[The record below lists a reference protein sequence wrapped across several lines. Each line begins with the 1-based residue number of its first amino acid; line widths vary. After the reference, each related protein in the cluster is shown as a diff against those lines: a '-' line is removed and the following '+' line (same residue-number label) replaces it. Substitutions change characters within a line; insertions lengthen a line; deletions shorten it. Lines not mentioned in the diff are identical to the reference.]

1 MFIHVS
7 TVRAQIGQV
16 WSRPVENKVLSHHF
30 GWLQGALS
38 MFNLNLPRSAWPKF
52 MNIYR
57 LLLHYLYICIKSLLR
72 YLFLIIYFCTL
83 LSSIYWSVLSVTP
96 IFASCSV
103 ISIYLIYD
111 LNFHFK
117 QYIPCF
123 ARTGVEGNLGLYFV
137 DDSRDVILTTQHGFT
152 MTVCIKLDK
161 DGHSYFDADLWRK
174 MSKCYELKAGNKILV
189 RAS

>member
-1 MFIHVS
+1 MSKPTPYIRQIYDVLFIS
-7 TVRAQIGQV
+7 Y
-16 WSRPVENKVLSHHF
+16 SH
-30 GWLQGALS
+30 
-38 MFNLNLPRSAWPKF
+38 
-52 MNIYR
+52 
-57 LLLHYLYICIKSLLR
+57 ICIKCLLD

-103 ISIYLIYD
+103 ITIYLIYD

-123 ARTGVEGNLGLYFV
+123 ARTWVEGNLGLYFA
-137 DDSRDVILTTQHGFT
+137 DDSQDVILTTQHGFT
-152 MTVCIKLDK
+152 MTVSVNLDK
-161 DGHSYFDADLWRK
+161 DGHSYFNADLWRK

-189 RAS
+189 RAPQPGLINMDVYFPNVISRSKSDRG